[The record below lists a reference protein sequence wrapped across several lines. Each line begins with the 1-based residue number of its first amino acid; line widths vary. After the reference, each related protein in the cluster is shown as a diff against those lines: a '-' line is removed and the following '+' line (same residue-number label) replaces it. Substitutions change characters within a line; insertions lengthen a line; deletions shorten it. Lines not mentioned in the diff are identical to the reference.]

1 MLANI
6 LSSVAQIGGSVAGA
20 MIGGGAV
27 NTANNQQARGY
38 DAANQSARNALSA
51 QSGLLN
57 PYAQRGNAA
66 GDSINALL
74 GIGGAT
80 YATPESAAAS
90 QAAEDAWAAQAI
102 QTIRGQVQKGEAK
115 RSRQALEATAGQ
127 SPSQQ
132 LAAMRAVLGS
142 RGIGILNSL
151 EASRPLPGTQA
162 GGAAPSGPANP
173 QAQQDAFKVFR
184 EGTGYQFNMNEGL
197 NAVAQRFAGSGAYQS
212 GAAMKALQ
220 GRATGIADN
229 TFGSYL
235 NALQQQQQTGLAG
248 AGGLSSAYGGYAD
261 RFGANTT
268 RSAENSANAA
278 IAQGAIKQN
287 ALGSIANTVGSF
299 ASSFGG
305 GGAGGGFNMG
315 QALSGGAA
323 LGNPRIPQT
332 PIALPSGT
340 WG

>member
-6 LSSVAQIGGSVAGA
+6 LSGVAQIGGSVAGS
-20 MIGGGAV
+20 MMTGGAISA
-27 NTANNQQARGY
+27 ANNTQARGY
-38 DAANQSARNALSA
+38 DAANQQARNALGA
-51 QSGLLN
+51 QTGVLN

-74 GIGGAT
+74 GLGGAT
-80 YATPESAAAS
+80 YATPES
-90 QAAEDAWAAQAI
+90 QAAQGQADDAWAANAI
-102 QTIRGQVQKGEAK
+102 ATIRGQVQKGEARRTRK
-115 RSRQALEATAGQ
+115 ALEATAGQ

-142 RGIGILNSL
+142 RGVGILNSL
-151 EASRPLPGTQA
+151 EASRPLPGTQQA
-162 GGAAPSGPANP
+162 GGAPAGPANP
-173 QAQQDAFKVFR
+173 QSQQDAFQRFR

-220 GRATGIADN
+220 RQATGIADN

-235 NALQQQQQTGLAG
+235 NALQGQQQTGLQG
-248 AGGLSSAYGGYAD
+248 AGLMSGAYGAFAD

-268 RSAENSANAA
+268 QQANNSANAA
-278 IAQGAIKQN
+278 VAQGAQKAG
-287 ALGSIANTVGSF
+287 ALGSIAQALGSM
-299 ASSFGG
+299 ASSY
-305 GGAGGGFNMG
+305 GGAGGGGFNFG
-315 QALSGGAA
+315 QAMGGANS
-323 LGNPRIPQT
+323 LGSPRIPNA